1 MKAHFI
7 SLAVGCA
14 LAGGELR
21 RKGSRQRPWLEIRR
35 LETESIYLGS
45 QARALQRAATGEARC
60 IVDGIPGHGFYDICR
75 LRFQHPWL
83 ERVMEICCPAGEQR
97 ISAESLQIAGVR
109 GLAQLWLD
117 AGSWR
122 GQTGSIQLAAVTD
135 ARSVHA
141 ALQALG
147 IPSSSPSA
155 LRPGLELAPGPAS
168 ELMTLLRPHVHRS
181 MRHALRPGASFG
193 MQLLRRP
200 EHSRSAVAADLESR
214 QQDQA
219 RRHG

>member
-7 SLAVGCA
+7 SLAVGYA

-21 RKGSRQRPWLEIRR
+21 RKGGRQRPWLEIRR
-35 LETESIYLGS
+35 LETESVYLGS

-83 ERVMEICCPAGEQR
+83 ERVMEICCPGGEPQ
-97 ISAESLQIAGVR
+97 ITAETLQIAGVR

-122 GQTGSIQLAAVTD
+122 GRSGVIAPRTQAD
-135 ARSVHA
+135 AHAVHA
-141 ALQALG
+141 ALADLG
-147 IPSSSPSA
+147 IPASKASQQREW
-155 LRPGLELAPGPAS
+155 LGLPPGPAL
-168 ELMTLLRPHVHRS
+168 ELMALLRPQVHRS
-181 MRHALRPGASFG
+181 MRHALRPGS
-193 MQLLRRP
+193 
-200 EHSRSAVAADLESR
+200 
-214 QQDQA
+214 
-219 RRHG
+219 RHGLALLNSKGSLELP

>member
-7 SLAVGCA
+7 SLAVGYA

-45 QARALQRAATGEARC
+45 QARALRRAATLEARC
-60 IVDGIPGHGFYDICR
+60 LEDVVPGQAFYDICR

-83 ERVMEICCPAGEQR
+83 ERVMEICCPGGEQQMT
-97 ISAESLQIAGVR
+97 AEALQIAGAR

-122 GQTGSIQLAAVTD
+122 GRSGVITPRAVTD
-135 ARSVHA
+135 AWVLHA
-141 ALQALG
+141 ALAGLG
-147 IPSSSPSA
+147 IPAS
-155 LRPGLELAPGPAS
+155 RPTAQQGRLELAPGPAQ
-168 ELMTLLRPHVHRS
+168 ELMALLRPHVHRS
-181 MRHALRPGASFG
+181 MRHALRPGGCHGLA
-193 MQLLRRP
+193 LLSNRGL
-200 EHSRSAVAADLESR
+200 A
-214 QQDQA
+214 
-219 RRHG
+219 

>member
-7 SLAVGCA
+7 SLAVGYA

-35 LETESIYLGS
+35 LETESVYLGS
-45 QARALQRAATGEARC
+45 QARALRRGATPEARC

-83 ERVMEICCPAGEQR
+83 ERVMEICCPDGEQR
-97 ISAESLQIAGVR
+97 ITAAALQIAGPR

-122 GQTGSIQLAAVTD
+122 GQSGSLQLASLAEAQAVQ
-135 ARSVHA
+135 A
-141 ALQALG
+141 ALQAVR
-147 IPSSSPSA
+147 IPCSSPSQQQP
-155 LRPGLELAPGPAS
+155 RLELAPGPSAT
-168 ELMTLLRPHVHRS
+168 LMALLRPHVHRS
-181 MRHALRPGASFG
+181 MRHVLHTDSCHGKQRLRFFSNQNSRLHSEGAG
-193 MQLLRRP
+193 L
-200 EHSRSAVAADLESR
+200 AW
-214 QQDQA
+214 
-219 RRHG
+219 RH